1 MITGLK
7 CTWPNAFFRKERV
20 SILVLSSTLST
31 SSRSSRSRQS
41 LRFTCCSCQ
50 PMQPSTSISFNLQP
64 LPRKQQL
71 HHQYPTAGLSLNC
84 SCAMQR
90 PFTKQ
95 KTWQS
100 QSLFSFYTA
109 KCSSTLNSVRDSA
122 NFPGRWK
129 ERPRICT
136 RPPPSRSMFL

>member
-7 CTWPNAFFRKERV
+7 CAWPHAFFRKEHV

-31 SSRSSRSRQS
+31 SSRSSPSRQS

-50 PMQPSTSISFNLQP
+50 LMQPSTSISFNPQP

-71 HHQYPTAGLSLNC
+71 HHQHPTATLSLNC
-84 SCAMQR
+84 SCVMQR

-95 KTWQS
+95 KTWQF
-100 QSLFSFYTA
+100 QSLFSFCTA
-109 KCSSTLNSVRDSA
+109 KCSSTLNSVLDSA
-122 NFPGRWK
+122 NLPGRWK
-129 ERPRICT
+129 ERRRICT
-136 RPPPSRSMFL
+136 AL